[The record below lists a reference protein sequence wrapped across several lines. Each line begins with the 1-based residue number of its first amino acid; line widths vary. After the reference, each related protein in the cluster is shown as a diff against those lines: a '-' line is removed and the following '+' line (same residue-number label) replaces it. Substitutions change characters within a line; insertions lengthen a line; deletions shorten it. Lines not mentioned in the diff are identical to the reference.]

1 MSGHRLAV
9 LHPFDPR
16 RDPSDHV
23 EARLHAILGSR
34 PSDFDV
40 LVVGIDRRGDLEPGG
55 VVEIE
60 AAGRSLAFL
69 PVTGEGGGGFTGGL
83 LRHLPAVRA
92 AARGDVASVSV
103 HAIAWAPFARLVG
116 RPIVLVVH
124 DDPRADAVAGRA
136 PFPVAL
142 REHVALRVADRIVAY
157 DAEFVRRCRETH
169 PVLAA
174 KTELVPLA
182 VPQSETVV
190 SMFSDDLHLARLWE
204 RHRRLFDAV
213 PKGRGSHAAA

>member
-1 MSGHRLAV
+1 MSGHRLTL

-16 RDPSDHV
+16 PDPTDRV
-23 EARLHAILGSR
+23 ETRLRTILASR
-34 PSDFDV
+34 PNDFDV
-40 LVVGIDRRGDLEPGG
+40 LVVGVDRRGDLAPGEIA
-55 VVEIE
+55 EIE
-60 AAGRSLAFL
+60 VSGRPIGFL
-69 PVTGEGGGGFTGGL
+69 PVVAEGAGFTAGL

-92 AARGDVASVSV
+92 AARAEVASISV

-142 REHVALRVADRIVAY
+142 REHLALRVADRIVAY
-157 DAEFVRRCRETH
+157 DVEFVRRCRETH
-169 PVLAA
+169 PSLAA
-174 KTELVPLA
+174 KTELMPLA
-182 VPQSETVV
+182 GPQSDGVV
-190 SMFSDDLHLARLWE
+190 SLFAEDVHLARLWE

-213 PKGRGSHAAA
+213 PRGRGSHAAA

>member
-1 MSGHRLAV
+1 MSCHRLAL

-16 RDPSDHV
+16 REPADHV
-23 EARLHAILGSR
+23 EARLTAILGSR
-34 PSDFDV
+34 PVDFEV
-40 LVVGIDRRGDLEPGG
+40 LIVGVDRRGDLVPGE
-55 VVEIE
+55 VVDVEI
-60 AAGRSLAFL
+60 AGRPHAFL
-69 PVTGEGGGGFTGGL
+69 PVTGEGGGFTAGL
-83 LRHLPAVRA
+83 LRHLPTVRA
-92 AARGDVASVSV
+92 AARADVASISV

-142 REHVALRVADRIVAY
+142 REHVALRVADRILAY
-157 DAEFVRRCRETH
+157 DPEFVRRCRETH
-169 PVLAA
+169 PALAA
-174 KTELVPLA
+174 KTELVPLPVA
-182 VPQSETVV
+182 ETDQVV
-190 SMFSDDLHLARLWE
+190 SLFSDDLHLARMWE